1 MLDMAIVFGT
11 LALSLVLFA
20 TGKVRYDIV
29 ALIALL
35 IVTIGGI
42 IDPLDAFLGFGHPA
56 VITVAAVLILSRALQ
71 NSGLIDIIARW
82 VSRVG
87 DGEVRQIFSLTGI
100 VALLSGFMN
109 NIGAL
114 ALMMPVAIRTARKSK
129 RSPSYLLMPIAF
141 GSLLGGMV
149 TLIGTPPNI
158 IIATYR
164 IQNGGD
170 PFLIFDF
177 AYVGLGVAFC
187 GILFIS
193 LIGWRLIPIRQS
205 PASQEELFS
214 VKDYLTEVRIPQKSK
229 FSGKMIIDIGTAT
242 EAEVM
247 VVGIIRNGR
256 KIVAPS
262 VYETILEDDILVIK
276 ADSDDLQ
283 VLLDETRLELT
294 EKDEITGEMIGSET
308 VGIIEAI
315 VKPDSPILDKTAYSA
330 NLRWIH
336 GLNLLA
342 VAREGGRIKD
352 RLNLVRFQPGDIL
365 LLQGKKD
372 ALQAAL
378 PKIGCLPLAER
389 GLRIGGPKLI
399 LLALLIFGSALGVS
413 ALGLL
418 PVQIAFSAAVV
429 LMILTSIVSLREAYE
444 SVEWPII
451 ILLGAM
457 IPVGQALE
465 LSGGAALIAA
475 SIVSI
480 SSTFPPAVTLLL
492 LLVITMFLSDLVNN
506 AASAVLMGPIAIGIA
521 LDMGASIDPFL
532 MAVAIGASCA
542 FLTPIGHQSNT
553 LVMGPGGYQ
562 FTDYWRMGIV
572 LEIIIVVVSI
582 PLLMLFWP
590 MYSSP

>member
-1 MLDMAIVFGT
+1 MLDLAIVFGT
-11 LALSLVLFA
+11 LLLALVLFA

-35 IVTIGGI
+35 IVTIAGI

-56 VITVAAVLILSRALQ
+56 VITVAAVLILSKALQ
-71 NSGLIDIIARW
+71 NSGLIDLLARQ

-87 DGEVRQIFSLTGI
+87 DGKVRQIFSLTGI

-177 AYVGLGVAFC
+177 AYVGLGVAIC

-193 LIGWRLIPIRQS
+193 FIGYRLIPIRDS

-214 VKDYLTEVRIPQKSK
+214 VKDYLTEVRVPEKSK
-229 FSGKMIIDIGTAT
+229 FAGKMIIDIGTAT
-242 EAEVM
+242 EADVM

-262 VYETILEDDILVIK
+262 VYERILEDDILIIK
-276 ADSDDLQ
+276 AHSDDLQ
-283 VLLDETRLELT
+283 TLLDATRLELT
-294 EKDEITGEMIGSET
+294 EKDDVTEEVIGSES
-308 VGIIEAI
+308 VGILEAI
-315 VKPDSPILDKTAYSA
+315 VKPDSPILDQTAYSA

-352 RLNLVRFQPGDIL
+352 RLKQVRFQPGDIL

-389 GLRIGGPKLI
+389 GFRIGGPKMI
-399 LLALLIFGSALGVS
+399 LLALMIFGSALLVS

-429 LMILTSIVSLREAYE
+429 LMILTSIISLRETYE

-465 LSGGAALIAA
+465 ISGGAALIAG
-475 SIVSI
+475 SIVSAG
-480 SSTFPPAVTLLL
+480 STFPPVLTLLL

-506 AASAVLMGPIAIGIA
+506 AASAVLMAPIAIGIA

-553 LVMGPGGYQ
+553 LVMGPGGYR

-572 LEIIIVVVSI
+572 LELIVVAVSI
-582 PLLMLFWP
+582 PLLMVFWP
-590 MYSSP
+590 MY

>member
-11 LALSLVLFA
+11 LILALVLFA

-35 IVTIGGI
+35 IVTIAGI
-42 IDPLDAFLGFGHPA
+42 VDPMDAFLGFGHPA
-56 VITVAAVLILSRALQ
+56 VITVAAVLIVSKGLQ
-71 NSGLIDIIARW
+71 NSGLIDILTRW
-82 VSRVG
+82 VARIG
-87 DGEVRQIFSLTGI
+87 DGEVRQIFSLTSI
-100 VALLSGFMN
+100 VALLSAFMN

-114 ALMMPVAIRTARKSK
+114 ALMMPVAIRTARKSG
-129 RSPSYLLMPIAF
+129 RSPSHLLMPIAF

-164 IQNGGD
+164 VQNGGD

-177 AYVGLGVAFC
+177 AYVGLGVAIC

-193 LIGWRLIPIRQS
+193 LIGWRLIPQRQS
-205 PASQEELFS
+205 PASQEDLFA
-214 VKDYLTEVRIPQKSK
+214 VKDYLTEARVPEKSK
-229 FSGKMIIDIGTAT
+229 LAGKMILDIGTAT

-262 VYETILEDDILVIK
+262 IYETILEGDILIIK
-276 ADSDDLQ
+276 ADSADLQ
-283 VLLDETRLELT
+283 TLLDATRLELT
-294 EKDEITGEMIGSET
+294 GKADISEEMIGSDT

-315 VKPDSPILDKTAYSA
+315 VKPDSPILDRTAYSA

-342 VAREGGRIKD
+342 VAREGGRIRD
-352 RLNLVRFQPGDIL
+352 RLNQIRFQPGDIL
-365 LLQGKKD
+365 LIQGKKD
-372 ALQAAL
+372 AIVAAL

-389 GLRIGGPKLI
+389 GLRIGGPKWI
-399 LLALLIFGSALGVS
+399 LLAIVIFGSALGIS
-413 ALGLL
+413 ALGFL
-418 PVQIAFSAAVV
+418 PVQITFSAAVV
-429 LMILTSIVSLREAYE
+429 LMILTSIVSLRDAYD

-465 LSGGAALIAA
+465 TSGGAALIAG
-475 SIVSI
+475 SIVSAA
-480 SSTFPPAVTLLL
+480 STFPPEATLLL

-506 AASAVLMGPIAIGIA
+506 AASTVLMAPIGIGIA
-521 LDMGASIDPFL
+521 YDLGASIDPFL

-553 LVMGPGGYQ
+553 LVMGPGGYR
-562 FTDYWRMGIV
+562 FTDYWRMGLV
-572 LEIIIVVVSI
+572 LEIIIVIVSI
-582 PLLMLFWP
+582 PLLLIFWP
-590 MYSSP
+590 MY

>member
-11 LALSLVLFA
+11 LILAFILFA

-35 IVTIGGI
+35 IVTIAGI
-42 IDPLDAFLGFGHPA
+42 VDPMDAFLGFGHPA
-56 VITVAAVLILSRALQ
+56 VITVAAVLILSKGLQ
-71 NSGLIDIIARW
+71 NSGLIDILTRW
-82 VSRVG
+82 VARVG

-100 VALLSGFMN
+100 VAILSGFMN

-114 ALMMPVAIRTARKSK
+114 ALMMPVAIRTARKGGK
-129 RSPSYLLMPIAF
+129 SPSYLLMPIAF
-141 GSLLGGMV
+141 GSLLGGRT

-158 IIATYR
+158 IIASYR
-164 IQNGGD
+164 AQSGGS

-177 AYVGLGVAFC
+177 AYVGVGVAIC

-193 LIGWRLIPIRQS
+193 FLGWRLIPSRQS
-205 PASQEELFS
+205 PASKKELFS
-214 VKDYLTEVRIPQKSK
+214 VKDYLTEVRVPEKSK
-229 FSGKMIIDIGTAT
+229 LAGKTIHDIGAAT
-242 EAEVM
+242 EAEVV
-247 VVGIIRNGR
+247 VVGLIRKAR

-262 VYETILEDDILVIK
+262 SYEEILENDILIIK

-283 VLLDETRLELT
+283 TLLDATRLELVGKADIS
-294 EKDEITGEMIGSET
+294 EDMIGSDT

-315 VKPDSPILDKTAYSA
+315 VKPDSPILDQTVYSA

-342 VAREGGRIKD
+342 VAREGGRIRN
-352 RLNLVRFQPGDIL
+352 RLNQVRFQPGDIL

-389 GLRIGGPKLI
+389 GLRIGGQKMI
-399 LLALLIFGSALGVS
+399 LLAVGIFGTALGISALGIM
-413 ALGLL
+413 
-418 PVQIAFSAAVV
+418 PVQISFSVAVV
-429 LMILTSIVSLREAYE
+429 LMILTSIVSLRDAYE

-465 LSGGAALIAA
+465 TSGGAALIAG
-475 SIVSI
+475 SIVTGASV
-480 SSTFPPAVTLLL
+480 FPPEATLVL

-506 AASAVLMGPIAIGIA
+506 AASAVLMAPIAIGIA
-521 LDMGASIDPFL
+521 LDLGASIDPFL

-553 LVMGPGGYQ
+553 LVMGPGGYL

-572 LEIIIVVVSI
+572 LEIIIVIVSV
-582 PLLMLFWP
+582 PLLLTFWP
-590 MYSSP
+590 MY

>member
-1 MLDMAIVFGT
+1 MLDLAIVFGT
-11 LALSLVLFA
+11 LILALVLFA

-35 IVTIGGI
+35 IVTIAGI

-56 VITVAAVLILSRALQ
+56 VVTVAAVLILSKALQ
-71 NSGLIDIIARW
+71 NSGLIDILARQ

-87 DGEVRQIFSLTGI
+87 DGKVRQIFSLTGI

-114 ALMMPVAIRTARKSK
+114 ALMMPVAIRTARKSG

-177 AYVGLGVAFC
+177 AYVGLGVAIC

-193 LIGWRLIPIRQS
+193 LIGWRLIPIRDS

-214 VKDYLTEVRIPQKSK
+214 VKDYLTEVRVPEKSR
-229 FSGKMIIDIGTAT
+229 FAGKMIIDIGAAT

-247 VVGIIRNGR
+247 VVGIIRNSR

-262 VYETILEDDILVIK
+262 VYETILEGDILIIK

-283 VLLDETRLELT
+283 TLLDATRLELT
-294 EKDEITGEMIGSET
+294 GKYDVTEEVIGSES
-308 VGIIEAI
+308 VGILEAI
-315 VKPDSPILDKTAYSA
+315 VKPDSPILDQTAYSA

-352 RLNLVRFQPGDIL
+352 RLNQIRFQSGDIL
-365 LLQGKKD
+365 LLQGKKE
-372 ALQAAL
+372 ALQVAL
-378 PKIGCLPLAER
+378 PKIGCLPLAEL
-389 GLRIGGPKLI
+389 GLRIGGPKMI
-399 LLALLIFGSALGVS
+399 LLALVIFGSALGVS

-429 LMILTSIVSLREAYE
+429 LMILASIISLRETYE

-465 LSGGAALIAA
+465 ISGGAALIAG
-475 SIVSI
+475 SIVSAG
-480 SSTFPPAVTLLL
+480 STFPPAVTLLL

-506 AASAVLMGPIAIGIA
+506 AASAVLMAPIAIGIA

-572 LEIIIVVVSI
+572 LELIVVVVSI
-582 PLLMLFWP
+582 PLLMIFWP
-590 MYSSP
+590 MF

>member
-1 MLDMAIVFGT
+1 MLDLAIVFGT
-11 LALSLVLFA
+11 LLLALVLFA

-35 IVTIGGI
+35 IVTIAGI

-56 VITVAAVLILSRALQ
+56 VITVAAVLILSKALQ
-71 NSGLIDIIARW
+71 NSGLIDLLARQ

-87 DGEVRQIFSLTGI
+87 DGKVRQIFSLTGI

-177 AYVGLGVAFC
+177 AYVGLGVAIC

-193 LIGWRLIPIRQS
+193 FIGYRLIPIRDS

-214 VKDYLTEVRIPQKSK
+214 VKDYLTEVRVPEKSK
-229 FSGKMIIDIGTAT
+229 FAGKMIIDIGTAT
-242 EAEVM
+242 EADVM
-247 VVGIIRNGR
+247 VVGIVRNGR

-262 VYETILEDDILVIK
+262 VYERILEDDILIIK
-276 ADSDDLQ
+276 AHSDDLQ
-283 VLLDETRLELT
+283 TLLDATRLELT
-294 EKDEITGEMIGSET
+294 EKDDVTEEVIGSES
-308 VGIIEAI
+308 VGILEAI
-315 VKPDSPILDKTAYSA
+315 VKPDSPILDQTAYSA

-352 RLNLVRFQPGDIL
+352 RLKQVRFQPGDIL

-389 GLRIGGPKLI
+389 GFRIGGPKMI
-399 LLALLIFGSALGVS
+399 LLALMIFGSALLVS

-429 LMILTSIVSLREAYE
+429 LMILTSIISLRETYE

-465 LSGGAALIAA
+465 ISGGAALIAG
-475 SIVSI
+475 SIVSAG
-480 SSTFPPAVTLLL
+480 STFPPVLTLVI

-506 AASAVLMGPIAIGIA
+506 AASAVLMAPIAIGIA

-553 LVMGPGGYQ
+553 LVMGPGGYR

-572 LEIIIVVVSI
+572 LELIVVAVSI
-582 PLLMLFWP
+582 PLLIFFWP
-590 MYSSP
+590 MY

>member
-11 LALSLVLFA
+11 LALALILFA

-35 IVTIGGI
+35 SVTITGI

-82 VSRVG
+82 VSRIG
-87 DGEVRQIFSLTGI
+87 DGEIKQIFSLTSI

-177 AYVGLGVAFC
+177 AYVGLGVAIC

-193 LIGWRLIPIRQS
+193 FIGWRLIPIRRS

-214 VKDYLTEVRIPQKSK
+214 VKDYLTEVRVPEKSK

-262 VYETILEDDILVIK
+262 VYETILEGDILVIK

-283 VLLDETRLELT
+283 ALLDATRLELT

-315 VKPDSPILDKTAYSA
+315 VKPDSAILDKTAYSA

-352 RLNLVRFQPGDIL
+352 RLNQIRFQPGDIL

-389 GLRIGGPKLI
+389 GLRIGGQKLI
-399 LLALLIFGSALGVS
+399 LLALLIFGSALGIS
-413 ALGLL
+413 ALGILT
-418 PVQIAFSAAVV
+418 VQIAFSAAVV

-465 LSGGAALIAA
+465 LSGGAALIAG
-475 SIVSI
+475 SIVSA

-506 AASAVLMGPIAIGIA
+506 AASAVLMAPIAIGIA

-572 LEIIIVVVSI
+572 LELIIVVISI

-590 MYSSP
+590 MY

>member
-1 MLDMAIVFGT
+1 MFDLAIVFGT
-11 LALSLVLFA
+11 LILALILFA
-20 TGKVRYDIV
+20 TGRVRYDIV

-35 IVTIGGI
+35 IVTITGI
-42 IDPLDAFLGFGHPA
+42 VDPMDAFLGFGHPA
-56 VITVAAVLILSRALQ
+56 VITVAAVLILSKGLQ
-71 NSGLIDIIARW
+71 NSGLVDILARW

-100 VALLSGFMN
+100 VAVLSGFMN

-114 ALMMPVAIRTARKSK
+114 ALMMPVAIRTARKSG

-141 GSLLGGMV
+141 GSLLGGMT

-158 IIATYR
+158 IIASYR
-164 IQNGGD
+164 AQNGGS

-177 AYVGLGVAFC
+177 AYVGIGVAIC

-193 LIGWRLIPIRQS
+193 FLGWRLVPSRQS
-205 PASQEELFS
+205 PASKEELFA
-214 VKDYLTEVRIPQKSK
+214 VRDYLTEVKVPEKSK
-229 FSGKMIIDIGTAT
+229 LAGKMILDISTAT
-242 EAEVM
+242 EAEM
-247 VVGIIRNGR
+247 VVVGLIRNTR

-262 VYETILEDDILVIK
+262 IYETILENDILIIR
-276 ADSDDLQ
+276 ADSKDLQ
-283 VLLDETRLELT
+283 TLLDATRLELVGKVDLS
-294 EKDEITGEMIGSET
+294 EEMIGSDT
-308 VGIIEAI
+308 IGITEAI

-336 GLNLLA
+336 GINLLA
-342 VAREGGRIKD
+342 VAREGGRLRD
-352 RLNLVRFQPGDIL
+352 RLNQIRFQPGDIL

-372 ALQAAL
+372 ALQTAL

-389 GLRIGGPKLI
+389 GLRIGGQKTL
-399 LLALLIFGSALGVS
+399 LLAMGIFGTALGISALGIM
-413 ALGLL
+413 
-418 PVQIAFSAAVV
+418 PVQITFSAAVV
-429 LMILTSIVSLREAYE
+429 LMILASIVSLREAYE

-465 LSGGAALIAA
+465 TSGGAALIAGSIVTGA
-475 SIVSI
+475 SI
-480 SSTFPPAVTLLL
+480 FPPETTLVL

-506 AASAVLMGPIAIGIA
+506 AASAVLMAPIAIGIA
-521 LDMGASIDPFL
+521 NGLGASIDPFL

-553 LVMGPGGYQ
+553 LVMVPGGYL
-562 FTDYWRMGIV
+562 FTDYWRMGAV
-572 LEIIIVVVSI
+572 LEIIIVIVSV
-582 PLLMLFWP
+582 PLLLTFWP
-590 MYSSP
+590 MY

>member
-1 MLDMAIVFGT
+1 MLDLAIVFGT
-11 LALSLVLFA
+11 LLLALVLFA

-35 IVTIGGI
+35 IVTIAGI
-42 IDPLDAFLGFGHPA
+42 INPLDAFLGFGHPA
-56 VITVAAVLILSRALQ
+56 VITVAAVLILSKALQ
-71 NSGLIDIIARW
+71 NSGLIDILARQ

-87 DGEVRQIFSLTGI
+87 DGKVRQIFSLTGI

-114 ALMMPVAIRTARKSK
+114 ALMMPVAIRTARKSGS
-129 RSPSYLLMPIAF
+129 SPSYLLMPIAF

-177 AYVGLGVAFC
+177 AYVGLGVAIC

-193 LIGWRLIPIRQS
+193 LIGYRLIPIRER

-214 VKDYLTEVRIPQKSK
+214 VKDYLTEVRVPEKSK
-229 FSGKMIIDIGTAT
+229 FAGKMIIDIGTAT
-242 EAEVM
+242 EADVM
-247 VVGIIRNGR
+247 VVGIVRNGR

-262 VYETILEDDILVIK
+262 VYERILESDILIIK
-276 ADSDDLQ
+276 AHSDDLQ
-283 VLLDETRLELT
+283 TLLDATRLELT
-294 EKDEITGEMIGSET
+294 EKDDVTEEVIGSES
-308 VGIIEAI
+308 VGILEAI
-315 VKPDSPILDKTAYSA
+315 VKPDSPILDQTAYSA

-352 RLNLVRFQPGDIL
+352 RLKQVRFQPGDIL

-389 GLRIGGPKLI
+389 GFRIGGPKMI
-399 LLALLIFGSALGVS
+399 LLALMIFGSALLVS
-413 ALGLL
+413 AFGLL

-429 LMILTSIVSLREAYE
+429 LMILTSIISLRETYE

-465 LSGGAALIAA
+465 ISGGAALIAG
-475 SIVSI
+475 SIVSAG
-480 SSTFPPAVTLLL
+480 STFPPVLTLVI

-506 AASAVLMGPIAIGIA
+506 AASAVLMAPIAIGIA

-553 LVMGPGGYQ
+553 LVMGPGGYR

-572 LEIIIVVVSI
+572 LELIVVAVSI
-582 PLLMLFWP
+582 PLLIFFWP
-590 MYSSP
+590 MY

>member
-11 LALSLVLFA
+11 LILAFILFA

-35 IVTIGGI
+35 IVTIAGI
-42 IDPLDAFLGFGHPA
+42 VDPMDAFLGFGHPA
-56 VITVAAVLILSRALQ
+56 VITVAAVLILSKGLQ
-71 NSGLIDIIARW
+71 NSGLIDILTRW
-82 VSRVG
+82 VARVG

-100 VALLSGFMN
+100 VAILSGFMN

-114 ALMMPVAIRTARKSK
+114 ALMMPVAIRTARKSG
-129 RSPSYLLMPIAF
+129 RSPSSLLMPIAF
-141 GSLLGGMV
+141 GSLLGGMT

-158 IIATYR
+158 IIASYR
-164 IQNGGD
+164 AQNGGS

-177 AYVGLGVAFC
+177 AYVGVGVAIC

-193 LIGWRLIPIRQS
+193 FFGWRLVPSRES
-205 PASQEELFS
+205 PASKEELFA
-214 VKDYLTEVRIPQKSK
+214 VKDYLTEVRVPEKSK
-229 FSGKMIIDIGTAT
+229 LAGKTIHDIGAAT
-242 EAEVM
+242 EAEVV
-247 VVGIIRNGR
+247 VVGLIRKER

-262 VYETILEDDILVIK
+262 SYEEILEDDILIIK

-283 VLLDETRLELT
+283 TLLDATRLELVGKADIS
-294 EKDEITGEMIGSET
+294 EEMIGSDT

-315 VKPDSPILDKTAYSA
+315 VKPDSPILDQTVYSA

-342 VAREGGRIKD
+342 VAREGGRIRN
-352 RLNLVRFQPGDIL
+352 RLNQIRFQPGDIL

-389 GLRIGGPKLI
+389 GLRIGGQKMI
-399 LLALLIFGSALGVS
+399 LLAVGIFGTALGISALGIM
-413 ALGLL
+413 
-418 PVQIAFSAAVV
+418 PVQISFSVAVV
-429 LMILTSIVSLREAYE
+429 LMILTSIISLRDAYD

-465 LSGGAALIAA
+465 TSGGAALIAG
-475 SIVSI
+475 SIVAGA
-480 SSTFPPAVTLLL
+480 STFPPEATLVLLL
-492 LLVITMFLSDLVNN
+492 IITMFLSDLVNN
-506 AASAVLMGPIAIGIA
+506 AASAVLMAPIAIGIA
-521 LDMGASIDPFL
+521 LDLGASIDPFL

-553 LVMGPGGYQ
+553 LVMGPGGYL

-572 LEIIIVVVSI
+572 LEIIIVIVSI
-582 PLLMLFWP
+582 PLLLTFWP
-590 MYSSP
+590 MY